1 LHVEK
6 CSEFHSPKVLGE
18 KGCCTCFARH
28 CPALAQ
34 QLRNCVCEV
43 NLNVMTSEVLG
54 GGPLAV
60 HGWRQDPS
68 QLSTVIQFSSSSF
81 DNLTIVAPRHRLVI
95 KGVCAERDHTLLIPQ
110 SKRLSC

>member
-1 LHVEK
+1 MIVKEY
-6 CSEFHSPKVLGE
+6 SEFHSPKVLGE
-18 KGCCTCFARH
+18 KGCCTCFAWH

-60 HGWRQDPS
+60 HGSRLHPS
-68 QLSTVIQFSSSSF
+68 HAADVIQFSSSSF
-81 DNLTIVAPRHRLVI
+81 DNLT
-95 KGVCAERDHTLLIPQ
+95 T
-110 SKRLSC
+110 